1 MQQKRV
7 QATNDN
13 LGPQVGDYV
22 HVRNRQLARYIVA
35 HLGAHI
41 RIAEVRDEIVLL
53 VAAEDY
59 QLGMIIP
66 RTVPEVLSSG
76 LSSFGL
82 HKTDVTLVGP
92 QKTQLLH
99 DIYQSPG
106 ITRLNQ
112 AD

>member
-1 MQQKRV
+1 MQQKLV

-13 LGPQVGDYV
+13 LAPQVGDYV
-22 HVRNRQLARYIVA
+22 LVRNRELARYIVA

-41 RIAEVRDEIVLL
+41 RVAEVRDETVVL
-53 VAAEDY
+53 VAAADY
-59 QLGMIIP
+59 QPDMFIP
-66 RTVPEVLSSG
+66 RTVPEVVSSG
-76 LSSFGL
+76 LHSFGL
-82 HKTDVTLVGP
+82 HKADVTLVGP
-92 QKTQLLH
+92 HKTQYLN